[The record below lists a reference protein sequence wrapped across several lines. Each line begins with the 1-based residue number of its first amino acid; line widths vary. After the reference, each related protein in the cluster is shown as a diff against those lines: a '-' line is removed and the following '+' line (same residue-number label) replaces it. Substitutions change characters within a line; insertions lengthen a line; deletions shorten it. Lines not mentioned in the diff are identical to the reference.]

1 MLNIAQAIYFCGFEQ
16 CRQNLSL
23 RIALL
28 MYPIFLSKHAIYYT
42 KEEMEPNDVFKK
54 IKEFGQSLGNREK
67 LIQYCNSE
75 INAILK
81 VLPKGILSKDGA
93 QLIDCILKG
102 LSGNAEK
109 KCQVISIVLKT
120 IREQSMTET
129 YWGDLVSR
137 LSLELS
143 KLPIDNLLKW
153 SSDSVQTIID
163 DSDVNMIWGD
173 ILPEC
178 LNIISTYPSI
188 RHCGTVMSG
197 VEYKIQ
203 CIQGLCQCTWR
214 EKQLIQL
221 TAMFKD
227 IQLTKENHKQV
238 VNKICSY
245 MDNLPSETL
254 PPLVHHLLKLCKQ
267 QNLEIVLCHL
277 SHYFNKLYAK
287 LQPPAQ
293 DSEATTMDVEDIVLH
308 SEDELR
314 RCQSTCLYHLSQGL
328 ADPEL
333 IRKHMKQWPKIQLF
347 RDPFLINVALA
358 VSDKGADFASVC
370 LDVIKSAIELTL
382 QDELRRK
389 ESAWAI
395 SVLPLDYD
403 VASVLKALVI
413 ESTNH
418 RQMTVLGLINLAFSL
433 LSVYRLKPTAPQC
446 WALGQM
452 LLVKLSKTQPE
463 TASHILSQLADKLF
477 GDSTQ
482 TQYSECLYILCKQA
496 PVVIER
502 CPQIILI
509 VESCQGK
516 HAVKTFEALKPLLSF
531 SERTRDTLLKVCR
544 KHLYSGDLCHR
555 RLSVSGFLCVLRHT
569 RLSSWSESSSQPES
583 AHSYLTQLAVDVH
596 TNRDTVT
603 SRVRNESMFMEIV
616 SILRRCLVQDVAVK
630 QYLYT
635 EIYNSVKDKAA
646 LHESILE
653 MLNDHLSKYLPQEG
667 EGAILMDDC
676 VSSNGELIEPIGH
689 LLFTIAQFLQNSE
702 DESDDI
708 LSSPQQSPVAY
719 YKNKLTT
726 VMQKICQDDWLSIVD
741 LESLSDLTVESK
753 VRCVK
758 VQQILQCY
766 EALMAHKMMQ
776 WNLLTPQADA
786 VLRLHKAYNQLLEN
800 TKASPKVTKKAK
812 ANETKDSTLR
822 KSPNDKVTTKNK
834 QKEKG
839 KAPVTFAGASKDRGG
854 PFKPLPCVWDL
865 ALGLRVLQL
874 LYSEEVPWSSSEHRN
889 QVRSQRSFN
898 LFAVRA
904 VQGTLVEGLSRHQ
917 VADEVLSVAGLVYT
931 RCICKF
937 HDVYNFDEHVTYACL
952 ELFKACLN
960 LLLSNDYAFKTEDIL
975 SGMTCKKD
983 ATESVCMADLLGA
996 LFTSLDHLESERA
1009 DDGLDAVGKKT
1020 YTLLVQICTML
1031 MDIPVKA
1038 AFDLSEVLSKLESLC
1053 RCSPVPDVI
1062 SLSAGCLTAAARD
1075 ALDSPLLD
1083 DILKILAARLDYICG
1098 EVESS
1103 QVDNEN
1109 DFPAIDDKTGHT
1121 ALAMV
1126 CAHLTW
1132 RLKCV
1137 QHLLLRAKD
1146 LSSAVLYTPYTQ
1158 HTKIRRELTELYEAM
1173 QVQLCQLTTWTASVA
1188 SLRCVIGAGSD
1199 KVLNL
1204 CVKLYSLL
1212 ATYVKLMDLPTART
1226 LHLEKLLKLSGRKLS
1241 QVTDE
1246 LVSYVEASQP
1256 QKNVLKDTKVVPRL
1270 VKAKESFNKN
1280 VVLLGEKSY
1289 QQYISLGNA
1298 RDFKIVKQILEDKL
1312 NALEPNTQAT
1322 DATEALGDDI
1332 DDASTVVLDDEN
1344 ESDVEDN
1351 RRKRRSPS

>member
-1 MLNIAQAIYFCGFEQ
+1 M
-16 CRQNLSL
+16 
-23 RIALL
+23 
-28 MYPIFLSKHAIYYT
+28 
-42 KEEMEPNDVFKK
+42 
-54 IKEFGQSLGNREK
+54 
-67 LIQYCNSE
+67 
-75 INAILK
+75 K
-81 VLPKGILSKDGA
+81 VLPRAILSTDGA
-93 QLIDCILKG
+93 QVLDLILKG

-109 KCQVISIVLKT
+109 KCQVINIVLKT

-143 KLPIDNLLKW
+143 KLPIENLLKW

-178 LNIISTYPSI
+178 LNIICTYPSI

-221 TAMFKD
+221 TSMFKD
-227 IQLTKENHKQV
+227 IQLSKENHKQV

-245 MDNLPSETL
+245 MDNLPTDTL

-267 QNLEIVLCHL
+267 QHLEIVLCHL

-314 RCQSTCLYHLSQGL
+314 RCQSTCLYHLSQGV

-333 IRKHMKQWPKIQLF
+333 IRKHIKQWPKIQLF

-358 VSDKGADFASVC
+358 VSDKGADFTSVC
-370 LDVIKSAIELTL
+370 LDVIKTAIELTL

-389 ESAWAI
+389 ESAWAS
-395 SVLPLDYD
+395 SVLPSDYD
-403 VASVLKALVI
+403 VASVLKALVT

-452 LLVKLSKTQPE
+452 LLVKLAKTQPE

-477 GDSTQ
+477 GDATQ
-482 TQYSECLYILCKQA
+482 NQYSECLYILCKQA

-502 CPQIILI
+502 CPQIVLI
-509 VESCQGK
+509 VEGCQGPD
-516 HAVKTFEALKPLLSF
+516 AVKTFEALKPLLPF

-544 KHLYSGDLCHR
+544 KHLYSGDSRHR

-569 RLSSWSESSSQPES
+569 RLSSWSESSQPES

-596 TNRDTVT
+596 SNRDAVN
-603 SRVRNESMFMEIV
+603 SRVRNESLFMEIV

-667 EGAILMDDC
+667 EGAVLMNDC
-676 VSSNGELIEPIGH
+676 VSSNGELLEPIGY
-689 LLFTIAQFLQNSE
+689 LLFTIAQFLRNSD

-708 LSSPQQSPVAY
+708 LSSPPESPVTY

-741 LESLSDLTVESK
+741 L
-753 VRCVK
+753 
-758 VQQILQCY
+758 CY
-766 EALMAHKMMQ
+766 EALMAHKIMQ
-776 WNLLTPQADA
+776 WNLLTPQADS
-786 VLRLHKAYNQLLEN
+786 VLRLYKAHNQLLEN
-800 TKASPKVTKKAK
+800 TKAPSKVTKKAK
-812 ANETKDSTLR
+812 ANETKDSTQ
-822 KSPNDKVTTKNK
+822 KSPNEKETKNK

-839 KAPVTFAGASKDRGG
+839 KAPVTFASASKDRGG

-865 ALGLRVLQL
+865 SLGLRVLQL

-889 QVRSQRSFN
+889 QVRSHRSFN

-904 VQGTLVEGLSRHQ
+904 VHGTLSDKLPRHQ
-917 VADEVLSVAGLVYT
+917 IANEVLSVAGLIYT

-960 LLLSNDYAFKTEDIL
+960 LLLSSTYAFKTEAIL
-975 SGMTCKKD
+975 LGLTCKKD
-983 ATESVCMADLLGA
+983 ATESVCMANLLGA
-996 LFTSLDHLESERA
+996 LFKSLEHLENERA
-1009 DDGLDAVGKKT
+1009 DDGLDSVGKKT
-1020 YTLLVQICTML
+1020 FTLLVQICTTL
-1031 MDIPVKA
+1031 MDVPVKA

-1062 SLSAGCLTAAARD
+1062 ALSAGCLTAAARD
-1075 ALDSPLLD
+1075 ALDSQLLD
-1083 DILKILAARLDYICG
+1083 DMLKVLAARLDYICD

-1103 QVDNEN
+1103 QTDNEK

-1126 CAHLTW
+1126 CTHLTG

-1137 QHLLLRAKD
+1137 EHLLLRAKD
-1146 LSSAVLYTPYTQ
+1146 ISSAMGYTPHTQ
-1158 HTKIRRELTELYEAM
+1158 HTKIRRELMELYEAI

-1188 SLRCVIGAGSD
+1188 SLRCVIGTGSD

-1212 ATYVKLMDLPTART
+1212 GTYVKLMDLPTAKT

-1246 LVSYVEASQP
+1246 LVSYVEASQL
-1256 QKNVLKDTKVVPRL
+1256 QKSVLKDTRLVPRL
-1270 VKAKESFNKN
+1270 VKDKELFNKN
-1280 VVLLGEKSY
+1280 VVMLGEKNY

-1298 RDFKIVKQILEDKL
+1298 RDFKIVKQVLEDKL
-1312 NALEPNTQAT
+1312 NALEPNTQTT
-1322 DATEALGDDI
+1322 DATEAVADDI

-1344 ESDVEDN
+1344 ESDVEEN